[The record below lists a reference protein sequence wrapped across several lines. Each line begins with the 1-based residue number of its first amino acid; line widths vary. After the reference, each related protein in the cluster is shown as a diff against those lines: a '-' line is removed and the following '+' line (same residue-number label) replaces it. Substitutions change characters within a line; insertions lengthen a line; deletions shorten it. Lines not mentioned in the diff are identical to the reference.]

1 MIRVCA
7 NCVVQCECLVPDV
20 SENGDLPALPTP
32 AAPVTPTAP
41 KYRSLQPSRI
51 VETADQLT
59 RRIGERFP
67 HSSLIAV
74 SKELRQ
80 VADEALARTE
90 LIRSPNYLIRGGVAG
105 LILLLVI
112 ILTTVGRSVN
122 WQTEQNSELFLFEHF
137 IQSLEASLGSLV
149 FLGAAIAFLVS
160 VERRWKRERLLEALR
175 ELRALAHVV
184 DMHQLTKDP
193 QSLTQGRPTQSSPQR
208 TMTTFELGRYLDYCT
223 EMLSII
229 GKVAAIYVQEFPDP
243 AAVEAADELTRLT
256 TDLTR
261 NIWQKIMII
270 DRNPGT

>member
-1 MIRVCA
+1 M
-7 NCVVQCECLVPDV
+7 P
-20 SENGDLPALPTP
+20 SLPAPVPPGTP
-32 AAPVTPTAP
+32 PPP
-41 KYRSLQPSRI
+41 QYRSLRPSRI

-67 HSSLIAV
+67 NSSLMAV

-80 VADEALARTE
+80 VADEALSRTE
-90 LIRSPNYLIRGGVAG
+90 IIRQPHYLIRGSVAA
-105 LILLLVI
+105 LILLLVV
-112 ILTTVGRSVN
+112 ILATIYPSVRLE
-122 WQTEQNSELFLFEHF
+122 TEQNEEFYLFEHF

-149 FLGAAIAFLVS
+149 FLGAAIAFLLS
-160 VERRWKRERLLEALR
+160 VERRWKRERLLSALR

-229 GKVAAIYVQEFPDP
+229 GKVAAIYVQEFPDHD
-243 AAVEAADELTRLT
+243 AVEAADELTRLT

-270 DRNPGT
+270 DRAVEKA